1 MPLLIL
7 EASENIGRIIAEF
20 IKYIS
25 TVTTAGYG
33 DIVPIGNTGR
43 IVAIFYI
50 LLTLQ

>member
-1 MPLLIL
+1 MSFLSLDDN
-7 EASENIGRIIAEF
+7 ENIGRIIAEF

-25 TVTTAGYG
+25 TVTTEGYG
-33 DIVPIGNTGR
+33 DIVPISNTGR